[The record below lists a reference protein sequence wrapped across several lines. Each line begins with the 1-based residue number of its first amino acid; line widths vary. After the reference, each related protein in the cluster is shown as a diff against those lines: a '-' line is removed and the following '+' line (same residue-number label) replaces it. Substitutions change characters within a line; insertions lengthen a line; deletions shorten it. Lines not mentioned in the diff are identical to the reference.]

1 LAVTGVEI
9 IHVRRVPHQ
18 EVAMERPSH
27 GNPVEVSAR
36 WTPQHLDVTDA
47 PLRYAPPKADW
58 IEEFDRLRPFVRS
71 DAVDRMARRRIQ
83 TRAIVD
89 PAEITVLPPIVRTA
103 VVADQRHAHPWLD
116 GIYVALARVR
126 RKRVAA

>member
-1 LAVTGVEI
+1 MCAATL
-9 IHVRRVPHQ
+9 HQ

-58 IEEFDRLRPFVRS
+58 TEEFDRLRPFVRS
-71 DAVDRMARRRIQ
+71 DVVDRMARRRAQ

-89 PAEITVLPPIVRTA
+89 PAEITVLPP
-103 VVADQRHAHPWLD
+103 
-116 GIYVALARVR
+116 LARITAETN
-126 RKRVAA
+126 RVPTRAWLNGMRSITSRLRARARIA